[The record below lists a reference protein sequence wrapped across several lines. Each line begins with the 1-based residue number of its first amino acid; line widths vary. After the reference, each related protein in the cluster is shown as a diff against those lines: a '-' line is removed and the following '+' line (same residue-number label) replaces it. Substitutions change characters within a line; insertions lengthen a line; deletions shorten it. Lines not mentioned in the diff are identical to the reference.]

1 MDKPQ
6 FRNSVKEILNHISD
20 PAHLENSNLLRI
32 LLTSEETSHPSHLQ
46 TLRVRIREGINLLQ
60 PPEDTPPN
68 ATEWRCY
75 RILTLR
81 YLQLKEWHTIEEE
94 LGLSQRQVQR
104 DLKKGFDALV
114 TILWDRYINISAEKS
129 VSDEV
134 SPGAKEKSDHEL
146 IEDELKNWEIS
157 FVLYNL
163 RQIIDQARQL
173 CESLLRTNLHD
184 RITYADMDP
193 NLSIKVDQILTRQG
207 FYKLLTMVGHDP
219 ATIHLNLHTRHISD
233 HFVEL
238 TFRYTHSVDLD
249 IKNLDLARLFFTIQ
263 GVNQTIE
270 SKAGE
275 TVVSVILPLGAQ
287 NCCLV
292 IDDVESVRRL
302 IERMLGSYAI
312 QVFGADNFQDALE
325 LAQLMKPSFILLD
338 ILMPRMDGWQMIKS
352 LKNNPATRDIPIIIS
367 SVLFEPELSKA
378 EGAVAYIRK
387 PINRLELIE
396 TLQSLDLLK
405 TPENNPG

>member
-1 MDKPQ
+1 MEKQQ

-20 PAHLENSNLLRI
+20 PAHLENSNLLSI
-32 LLTSEETSHPSHLQ
+32 LLTSEETGHPSHLQ
-46 TLRVRIREGINLLQ
+46 TLRARIREGINVLQ

-68 ATEWRCY
+68 ASEWRCY

-114 TILWDRYINISAEKS
+114 TILWDRYIKRSTEKP
-129 VSDEV
+129 VNDEF
-134 SPGAKEKSDHEL
+134 SPATTEKSDHEL
-146 IEDELKNWEIS
+146 IEDELKNWEIC
-157 FVLYNL
+157 FDLYNL
-163 RQIIDQARQL
+163 RHIIDQARQL
-173 CESLLRTNLHD
+173 CESLLRTSLQD
-184 RITYADMDP
+184 RINYIDVDP
-193 NLSIKVDQILTRQG
+193 NLAIKVDQILTRQG

-219 ATIHLNLHTRHISD
+219 EAIQLNLQARHISD

-238 TFRYTHSVDLD
+238 TFRFTHSVELET
-249 IKNLDLARLFFTIQ
+249 KNMDLARLFFTIQ
-263 GVNQTIE
+263 GVNQTFE
-270 SKAGE
+270 SKSDE

-325 LAQLMKPSFILLD
+325 LAQLMKPAFILLD

-352 LKNNPATRDIPIIIS
+352 LKNNPATKDIPIIIS

-396 TLQSLDLLK
+396 TLQSLDLLQSS
-405 TPENNPG
+405 